1 MSIIAKASALKLA
14 STTLI
19 FGKSGHGRSHY
30 AIETAKAQGA
40 EKVLFILLG
49 APSTDIPETWD
60 VAQILKWEDFT
71 AVYMEA
77 MKAAYDAII
86 IDKYDSSMELI
97 PTKDDTPSQ
106 QEWGHMAAKWSAQLN
121 RFMGITKSLI
131 VTVSVIEHP
140 TDGRKIDLTPRALN
154 NLIGKFSEKHYVF
167 LANDK
172 TGNTNFYVQPVWA
185 GKGEIFDTSNPKKL
199 GTVAGLTT
207 A

>member
-1 MSIIAKASALKLA
+1 MSIIAKANALKLA

-30 AIETAKAQGA
+30 AIETALNQGSV
-40 EKVLFILLG
+40 KVLFITLG
-49 APSTDIPETWD
+49 APSADIPETWD

-86 IDKYDSSMELI
+86 FDKYNAALELI

-131 VTVSVIEHP
+131 VTVAVIEHP

-154 NLIGKFSEKHYVF
+154 NLVDKFSQKHYVF

-172 TGNTNFYVQPVWA
+172 AGVTNFYVQPIWA

-199 GTVAGLTT
+199 GSLTVA
-207 A
+207 